1 MEAGLFR
8 FLRFSLGLEWEV
20 KDILDGRQGCF
31 DWEACYQFAKRQT
44 LVGVLFD
51 GIQRLPKE
59 LAPARPL
66 LLRWLSDSESIR
78 RRNMRMDRAS
88 AYIYNKV
95 CTAGF
100 RCCILKGQG
109 NALLYPHPSSRIPG
123 DVDVWVMANREELR
137 RIALSLT
144 EGDVSSLQ
152 ESLNHIGLTVHGVS
166 VELHSTP
173 ALLNSPLYNSRLQ
186 RWLKRNADLQC
197 SNRIALPNNAGEV
210 AVPTLSFNIIYQL
223 CHLFHH
229 CFYEGVGL
237 RQIVDYYLVLK
248 NTDFSG
254 NTNGVSGNTD
264 CDGVLSNTDFTDNTD
279 RVDGNTDRGC
289 FLLNTDFTDNTDGI
303 GGNAESDGSLL
314 NTDFTDNT
322 DRIGGNAES
331 DGSLMNTDFTDNTD
345 RIGGNAESDGSLL
358 NTDCT
363 DNTDRIGGNAESD
376 GSLMNTDFTDN
387 TDRIGGN
394 AESDGFLLNTDFTD
408 NTDRVDGNT
417 DRGCFL
423 LNTDFTD
430 FTDGFSGDLDE
441 DGSLLNTD
449 CTDCTD
455 SSSGGLVEVDSGG
468 SLVALQEELK
478 WLGLWEFAGAV
489 MYVLREVMGLDEKRM
504 ICAPD
509 ERRGRLLLEEIMA
522 GGNFGHY
529 DTRNHFGQ
537 GALWHNIQRFR
548 RDWRML
554 RFYPSEALSE
564 PLFRACHF
572 LWRWKQKHA
581 GKPKERNCN

>member
-8 FLRFSLGLEWEV
+8 FLRFSLGLEGEA
-20 KDILDGRQGCF
+20 KGLLDGRKGSF
-31 DWEACYQFAKRQT
+31 DWDACYQFAKRQT

-95 CTAGF
+95 CAAGF

-109 NALLYPHPSSRIPG
+109 NALLYPHPSSRTPG
-123 DVDVWVMANREELR
+123 DVDVWVVANREELR
-137 RIALSLT
+137 HIALSLT
-144 EGDVSSLQ
+144 EGDGSSLQ

-173 ALLNSPLYNSRLQ
+173 ALLNSPLHNSRLQ
-186 RWLKRNADLQC
+186 KWLKRNADLQC

-210 AVPTLSFNIIYQL
+210 AVPTVSFNIIYQL

-254 NTNGVSGNTD
+254 NTDGGAGNTDRDEVLLNTDSTDFTDSSSGDFDGDGCFLNTDYTDFTDRFSGNTD
-264 CDGVLSNTDFTDNTD
+264 RDEV
-279 RVDGNTDRGC
+279 
-289 FLLNTDFTDNTDGI
+289 LLNTDYTDSTDSSSGDFE
-303 GGNAESDGSLL
+303 GDGC
-314 NTDFTDNT
+314 
-322 DRIGGNAES
+322 
-331 DGSLMNTDFTDNTD
+331 
-345 RIGGNAESDGSLL
+345 LL
-358 NTDCT
+358 NTDC
-363 DNTDRIGGNAESD
+363 A
-376 GSLMNTDFTDN
+376 DF
-387 TDRIGGN
+387 
-394 AESDGFLLNTDFTD
+394 L
-408 NTDRVDGNT
+408 
-417 DRGCFL
+417 
-423 LNTDFTD
+423 
-430 FTDGFSGDLDE
+430 
-441 DGSLLNTD
+441 
-449 CTDCTD
+449 D
-455 SSSGGLVEVDSGG
+455 SSSGGLGEVDSGG
-468 SLVALQEELK
+468 ALVALQEELK

-509 ERRGRLLLEEIMA
+509 ERRGRLLLEEIMD

-537 GALWHNIQRFR
+537 GTLWHNIQRFR

-564 PLFRACHF
+564 PLFRVCHF
-572 LWRWKQKHA
+572 LWRWKQKHT
-581 GKPKERNCN
+581 GKPKERNLN

>member
-1 MEAGLFR
+1 MEAGLFH
-8 FLRFSLGLEWEV
+8 FLRFSLGLEGEV
-20 KDILDGRQGCF
+20 KGLLDGRKGTF
-31 DWEACYQFAKRQT
+31 DWDACYQFAKRQT

-95 CTAGF
+95 SAAGF

-109 NALLYPHPSSRIPG
+109 NALLYPHPSSRTPG
-123 DVDVWVMANREELR
+123 DVDVWVVANHEELR
-137 RIALSLT
+137 HIALSLT
-144 EGDVSSLQ
+144 EGDGSSLQ
-152 ESLNHIGLTVHGVS
+152 ESLNHIVLTVYGVS

-173 ALLNSPLYNSRLQ
+173 ALLNSPLHNSRLQ

-254 NTNGVSGNTD
+254 NTDEGAGNTDRDEVFLNTDYTDFTDRFSGNTD
-264 CDGVLSNTDFTDNTD
+264 E
-279 RVDGNTDRGC
+279 GC
-289 FLLNTDFTDNTDGI
+289 FLLNTDC
-303 GGNAESDGSLL
+303 A
-314 NTDFTDNT
+314 DFTD
-322 DRIGGNAES
+322 RFS
-331 DGSLMNTDFTDNTD
+331 
-345 RIGGNAESDGSLL
+345 
-358 NTDCT
+358 
-363 DNTDRIGGNAESD
+363 
-376 GSLMNTDFTDN
+376 
-387 TDRIGGN
+387 
-394 AESDGFLLNTDFTD
+394 
-408 NTDRVDGNT
+408 GNT
-417 DRGCFL
+417 DEGCFL
-423 LNTDFTD
+423 LNTDCMDSTD
-430 FTDGFSGDLDE
+430 SSSEDFEGDGC
-441 DGSLLNTD
+441 LLNTD
-449 CTDCTD
+449 CADFLD
-455 SSSGGLVEVDSGG
+455 SSSGGLGEVDSGG
-468 SLVALQEELK
+468 ALVALQEELK

-504 ICAPD
+504 VCAPD

-529 DTRNHFGQ
+529 DERNHFGQ

-564 PLFRACHF
+564 PLFRVCHF
-572 LWRWKQKHA
+572 LWRWKQKHT
-581 GKPKERNCN
+581 GKPKERNRN

>member
-1 MEAGLFR
+1 MEAVYPGQCAVSVEHDQGVMEAGLFR
-8 FLRFSLGLEWEV
+8 FLRFSLGLEGEV
-20 KDILDGRQGCF
+20 EGLLDSRKGAF
-31 DWEACYQFAKRQT
+31 DWDACYQFAKRQT
-44 LVGVLFD
+44 LAGVLFD

-78 RRNMRMDRAS
+78 RRNMRMDWAS

-95 CTAGF
+95 CAAGF

-137 RIALSLT
+137 HIALSLT
-144 EGDVSSLQ
+144 EGDGSSLQ

-173 ALLNSPLYNSRLQ
+173 ALLNSPLHNSRLQ
-186 RWLKRNADLQC
+186 KWLKRNADLQC

-237 RQIVDYYLVLK
+237 RQIVDYYFVLM

-254 NTNGVSGNTD
+254 NTDEASGNTDGVSGNTD
-264 CDGVLSNTDFTDNTD
+264 EGCLFLNTDCTDFTDRVSGNTD
-279 RVDGNTDRGC
+279 EDGVLLNTNCTDLTDEFSGNTDRGC
-289 FLLNTDFTDNTDGI
+289 FLLNTDC
-303 GGNAESDGSLL
+303 
-314 NTDFTDNT
+314 TDF
-322 DRIGGNAES
+322 
-331 DGSLMNTDFTDNTD
+331 
-345 RIGGNAESDGSLL
+345 
-358 NTDCT
+358 
-363 DNTDRIGGNAESD
+363 
-376 GSLMNTDFTDN
+376 
-387 TDRIGGN
+387 
-394 AESDGFLLNTDFTD
+394 
-408 NTDRVDGNT
+408 
-417 DRGCFL
+417 
-423 LNTDFTD
+423 
-430 FTDGFSGDLDE
+430 
-441 DGSLLNTD
+441 
-449 CTDCTD
+449 TD
-455 SSSGGLVEVDSGG
+455 SSSGGVVEVDSGG

-509 ERRGRLLLEEIMA
+509 ERRGRLLLEEIIA

-529 DTRNHFGQ
+529 DERNHFGQ
-537 GALWHNIQRFR
+537 GTLWHNIQRFR

-564 PLFRACHF
+564 PLFRAWHF
-572 LWRWKQKHA
+572 LWRWKQKHI
-581 GKPKERNCN
+581 GMPKERNLN

>member
-8 FLRFSLGLEWEV
+8 FLRFSLGLEGEV
-20 KDILDGRQGCF
+20 KDLLDGRQGCF

-51 GIQRLPKE
+51 GILRLPKE

-95 CTAGF
+95 CAAGF

-109 NALLYPHPSSRIPG
+109 NALLYPHPSSRTPG

-137 RIALSLT
+137 HIALSLT
-144 EGDVSSLQ
+144 EGDGSSLQ

-173 ALLNSPLYNSRLQ
+173 ALLNSPLHNSRLQ
-186 RWLKRNADLQC
+186 KWLKRNADLQC

-210 AVPTLSFNIIYQL
+210 AVPTVSFNIIYQL

-237 RQIVDYYLVLK
+237 RQIVDYYFVLK
-248 NTDFSG
+248 NTNFSG
-254 NTNGVSGNTD
+254 NTDEGA
-264 CDGVLSNTDFTDNTD
+264 
-279 RVDGNTDRGC
+279 GNTDRDEV
-289 FLLNTDFTDNTDGI
+289 LLNTDYTDSTDSSSG
-303 GGNAESDGSLL
+303 
-314 NTDFTDNT
+314 DFEGD
-322 DRIGGNAES
+322 
-331 DGSLMNTDFTDNTD
+331 
-345 RIGGNAESDGSLL
+345 
-358 NTDCT
+358 
-363 DNTDRIGGNAESD
+363 
-376 GSLMNTDFTDN
+376 
-387 TDRIGGN
+387 
-394 AESDGFLLNTDFTD
+394 
-408 NTDRVDGNT
+408 
-417 DRGCFL
+417 GCF

-430 FTDGFSGDLDE
+430 FTDRIGENAES
-441 DGSLLNTD
+441 DGSLMNTD

-455 SSSGGLVEVDSGG
+455 SSSGGLGEVDSGG
-468 SLVALQEELK
+468 ALVALQEELK

-504 ICAPD
+504 VCAPD

-564 PLFRACHF
+564 PLFRVCHF

-581 GKPKERNCN
+581 GKPKERNRN

>member
-8 FLRFSLGLEWEV
+8 FLRFSLGLEGEV
-20 KDILDGRQGCF
+20 KGLLDGRQGCF
-31 DWEACYQFAKRQT
+31 DWDACYQFAKRQT

-95 CTAGF
+95 CAAGF

-109 NALLYPHPSSRIPG
+109 NALLYPHPSSRTPG

-137 RIALSLT
+137 HIALSLT
-144 EGDVSSLQ
+144 EGYGSSLQ

-173 ALLNSPLYNSRLQ
+173 ALLNSPLHNSRLQ
-186 RWLKRNADLQC
+186 KWLKRNADLQC

-237 RQIVDYYLVLK
+237 RQIVDYYFVLK

-264 CDGVLSNTDFTDNTD
+264 CDGVLLNTDFTDNTDRIDGNTDRGCFLLNTDFTDNTD

-289 FLLNTDFTDNTDGI
+289 FLLNTDFTDNTD
-303 GGNAESDGSLL
+303 
-314 NTDFTDNT
+314 
-322 DRIGGNAES
+322 
-331 DGSLMNTDFTDNTD
+331 

-358 NTDCT
+358 N
-363 DNTDRIGGNAESD
+363 R
-376 GSLMNTDFTDN
+376 
-387 TDRIGGN
+387 
-394 AESDGFLLNTDFTD
+394 
-408 NTDRVDGNT
+408 
-417 DRGCFL
+417 
-423 LNTDFTD
+423 DFTD

-529 DTRNHFGQ
+529 DERNHFGQ

-564 PLFRACHF
+564 PLFRVCHF
-572 LWRWKQKHA
+572 LWRWKQKHT
-581 GKPKERNCN
+581 GKPKERNRN

>member
-8 FLRFSLGLEWEV
+8 FLRFSLGQDGEV
-20 KDILDGRQGCF
+20 KGLLDGRKGSF
-31 DWEACYQFAKRQT
+31 DWDACYQFAKRQT

-95 CTAGF
+95 CAAGF

-109 NALLYPHPSSRIPG
+109 NALLYPHPSSRTPG

-137 RIALSLT
+137 HIALSLT
-144 EGDVSSLQ
+144 EGDGSSLQ

-173 ALLNSPLYNSRLQ
+173 ALLNSPLHNSRLQ

-254 NTNGVSGNTD
+254 NTNGASGNTD
-264 CDGVLSNTDFTDNTD
+264 RDEVFLNTDFTDSTD
-279 RVDGNTDRGC
+279 RFSGNTDGGC
-289 FLLNTDFTDNTDGI
+289 FLLNTDY
-303 GGNAESDGSLL
+303 
-314 NTDFTDNT
+314 TDFTD
-322 DRIGGNAES
+322 RFS
-331 DGSLMNTDFTDNTD
+331 
-345 RIGGNAESDGSLL
+345 
-358 NTDCT
+358 
-363 DNTDRIGGNAESD
+363 
-376 GSLMNTDFTDN
+376 
-387 TDRIGGN
+387 
-394 AESDGFLLNTDFTD
+394 
-408 NTDRVDGNT
+408 GNT
-417 DRGCFL
+417 DEGCFL
-423 LNTDFTD
+423 LNTDYTD
-430 FTDGFSGDLDE
+430 STDRFSGNTDE
-441 DGSLLNTD
+441 GCFLLNTDYTDSTDSSSGDFEGDGCLLNTD
-449 CTDCTD
+449 CADFLD
-455 SSSGGLVEVDSGG
+455 SSSGGLGEVDSGG
-468 SLVALQEELK
+468 ALVALQEELK
-478 WLGLWEFAGAV
+478 WLGLWKFAGAV

-564 PLFRACHF
+564 PLFRVCHF
-572 LWRWKQKHA
+572 LWRWKQKHT
-581 GKPKERNCN
+581 GKPKERNRN

>member
-8 FLRFSLGLEWEV
+8 FLRFSLGLEGEA
-20 KDILDGRQGCF
+20 KGLLDGRKGSF
-31 DWEACYQFAKRQT
+31 DWDACYQFAKRQT

-78 RRNMRMDRAS
+78 RRNMRIDRAS

-95 CTAGF
+95 CAAGF

-109 NALLYPHPSSRIPG
+109 NALLYPHPSSRTPG

-137 RIALSLT
+137 HIALSLT
-144 EGDVSSLQ
+144 EGDGSSLQ

-166 VELHSTP
+166 MELHSTP
-173 ALLNSPLYNSRLQ
+173 ALLNSPLHNSRLQ
-186 RWLKRNADLQC
+186 KWLKRNADLQC

-237 RQIVDYYLVLK
+237 RQIVDYYFVLM

-254 NTNGVSGNTD
+254 NTDEASGNTD
-264 CDGVLSNTDFTDNTD
+264 E
-279 RVDGNTDRGC
+279 GC
-289 FLLNTDFTDNTDGI
+289 LFLNTDFTDFTDKVSGNTD
-303 GGNAESDGSLL
+303 EDGVLS

-331 DGSLMNTDFTDNTD
+331 DGSLMNTD
-345 RIGGNAESDGSLL
+345 
-358 NTDCT
+358 CT
-363 DNTDRIGGNAESD
+363 D
-376 GSLMNTDFTDN
+376 
-387 TDRIGGN
+387 
-394 AESDGFLLNTDFTD
+394 FL
-408 NTDRVDGNT
+408 
-417 DRGCFL
+417 
-423 LNTDFTD
+423 
-430 FTDGFSGDLDE
+430 
-441 DGSLLNTD
+441 
-449 CTDCTD
+449 D
-455 SSSGGLVEVDSGG
+455 SSSGGLGEVDSGG
-468 SLVALQEELK
+468 ALVALQEELK
-478 WLGLWEFAGAV
+478 WLGLGEFAGAV

-548 RDWRML
+548 RDWRLL

-564 PLFRACHF
+564 PLFRAWHF
-572 LWRWKQKHA
+572 LWRWKQKHI
-581 GKPKERNCN
+581 GMPKERNLN

>member
-1 MEAGLFR
+1 MEAVYPGQCAVSVEHDKGVMEAGLFR
-8 FLRFSLGLEWEV
+8 FLRFSLGLEGEA
-20 KDILDGRQGCF
+20 KGLLDGRKGSF
-31 DWEACYQFAKRQT
+31 DWDACYQFAKRQT

-78 RRNMRMDRAS
+78 RRNMRIDRAS

-95 CTAGF
+95 CAAGF

-109 NALLYPHPSSRIPG
+109 NALLYPHPSSRTPG

-137 RIALSLT
+137 HIALSLT
-144 EGDVSSLQ
+144 EGDGSSLQ

-173 ALLNSPLYNSRLQ
+173 ALLNSPLHNSRLQ
-186 RWLKRNADLQC
+186 KWLKRNADLQC

-237 RQIVDYYLVLK
+237 RQIVDYYFVLM

-254 NTNGVSGNTD
+254 NTDEASGNTDGVSGNTD
-264 CDGVLSNTDFTDNTD
+264 EGCLFLNTDYTDFTDKVSGNTDEDGVLS
-279 RVDGNTDRGC
+279 
-289 FLLNTDFTDNTDGI
+289 
-303 GGNAESDGSLL
+303 

-331 DGSLMNTDFTDNTD
+331 DGSLMNTD
-345 RIGGNAESDGSLL
+345 
-358 NTDCT
+358 CT
-363 DNTDRIGGNAESD
+363 D
-376 GSLMNTDFTDN
+376 F
-387 TDRIGGN
+387 
-394 AESDGFLLNTDFTD
+394 
-408 NTDRVDGNT
+408 
-417 DRGCFL
+417 
-423 LNTDFTD
+423 
-430 FTDGFSGDLDE
+430 
-441 DGSLLNTD
+441 
-449 CTDCTD
+449 TD
-455 SSSGGLVEVDSGG
+455 SSSGGVVEVDSGG

-529 DTRNHFGQ
+529 DERNHFGQ
-537 GALWHNIQRFR
+537 GTLWHNIQRFR

-564 PLFRACHF
+564 PLFRVCHF
-572 LWRWKQKHA
+572 LWRWKQKHT
-581 GKPKERNCN
+581 GKPKERNLN

>member
-8 FLRFSLGLEWEV
+8 FLRFSLGLEGEV
-20 KDILDGRQGCF
+20 KDLLDGRQGCF
-31 DWEACYQFAKRQT
+31 DWDACYQFAKRQT
-44 LVGVLFD
+44 LAGVLFD

-95 CTAGF
+95 CAAGF

-109 NALLYPHPSSRIPG
+109 NALLYPHPSSRTPG
-123 DVDVWVMANREELR
+123 DVDVWVVANREELR
-137 RIALSLT
+137 HIALSLT
-144 EGDVSSLQ
+144 EGDGSSLQ

-173 ALLNSPLYNSRLQ
+173 ALLNSPLHNSRLQ
-186 RWLKRNADLQC
+186 KWLKRNADLQC
-197 SNRIALPNNAGEV
+197 SNCIALPNNAGEV
-210 AVPTLSFNIIYQL
+210 AVPTVSFNIIYQL

-237 RQIVDYYLVLK
+237 RQIVDYYFVLK

-254 NTNGVSGNTD
+254 NTNGGSGNTD
-264 CDGVLSNTDFTDNTD
+264 C
-279 RVDGNTDRGC
+279 
-289 FLLNTDFTDNTDGI
+289 
-303 GGNAESDGSLL
+303 
-314 NTDFTDNT
+314 
-322 DRIGGNAES
+322 
-331 DGSLMNTDFTDNTD
+331 
-345 RIGGNAESDGSLL
+345 
-358 NTDCT
+358 
-363 DNTDRIGGNAESD
+363 
-376 GSLMNTDFTDN
+376 
-387 TDRIGGN
+387 
-394 AESDGFLLNTDFTD
+394 DGFLLNTDFTD

-430 FTDGFSGDLDE
+430 NTDRIDGNTDRGCFLLNTDFTDNTDRIDGNAES
-441 DGSLLNTD
+441 DGSLMNTD
-449 CTDCTD
+449 CTDFTDRIGGNAESDGSLMNTDCTDFTD
-455 SSSGGLVEVDSGG
+455 SSSGGLGEVDSGG
-468 SLVALQEELK
+468 ALVALQEELK
-478 WLGLWEFAGAV
+478 WLGLGEFAGAV

-504 ICAPD
+504 VCAPD

-572 LWRWKQKHA
+572 LWRWKQKHT
-581 GKPKERNCN
+581 GKPKERNRN

>member
-8 FLRFSLGLEWEV
+8 FLRFSLGLEGEA
-20 KDILDGRQGCF
+20 KGLLDGRKGSF
-31 DWEACYQFAKRQT
+31 DWDACYQFAKRQT

-95 CTAGF
+95 CAAGF

-137 RIALSLT
+137 HIALSLT
-144 EGDVSSLQ
+144 EGDGSSLQ

-173 ALLNSPLYNSRLQ
+173 ALLNSPLHNSRLQ

-197 SNRIALPNNAGEV
+197 SNRIALPNNAGAV

-237 RQIVDYYLVLK
+237 RQIVDYYFVLK
-248 NTDFSG
+248 NTDISG
-254 NTNGVSGNTD
+254 NTGEGA
-264 CDGVLSNTDFTDNTD
+264 
-279 RVDGNTDRGC
+279 GNTDR
-289 FLLNTDFTDNTDGI
+289 D
-303 GGNAESDGSLL
+303 EV
-314 NTDFTDNT
+314 
-322 DRIGGNAES
+322 
-331 DGSLMNTDFTDNTD
+331 
-345 RIGGNAESDGSLL
+345 LL
-358 NTDCT
+358 NTDCMDST
-363 DNTDRIGGNAESD
+363 DSSSG
-376 GSLMNTDFTDN
+376 DFEGD
-387 TDRIGGN
+387 
-394 AESDGFLLNTDFTD
+394 
-408 NTDRVDGNT
+408 
-417 DRGCFL
+417 GCF
-423 LNTDFTD
+423 
-430 FTDGFSGDLDE
+430 
-441 DGSLLNTD
+441 LNTD
-449 CTDCTD
+449 CADFLD
-455 SSSGGLVEVDSGG
+455 SSSGGLGEVDSGG
-468 SLVALQEELK
+468 ALVALQEELK

-529 DTRNHFGQ
+529 DERNHFGQ

-572 LWRWKQKHA
+572 LWRWKQKHT
-581 GKPKERNCN
+581 GKPKERNRN

>member
-8 FLRFSLGLEWEV
+8 FLRFSLGLEGEA
-20 KDILDGRQGCF
+20 KGLLDGRKGSF
-31 DWEACYQFAKRQT
+31 DWDACYQFAKRQT

-78 RRNMRMDRAS
+78 RRNMRIDRAS

-95 CTAGF
+95 CAAGF

-109 NALLYPHPSSRIPG
+109 NALLYPHPSSRTPG

-137 RIALSLT
+137 HIALSLT
-144 EGDVSSLQ
+144 EGDGSSLQ

-173 ALLNSPLYNSRLQ
+173 ALLNSPLHNSRLQ
-186 RWLKRNADLQC
+186 KWLKRNADLQC

-210 AVPTLSFNIIYQL
+210 SVPTVSFNIIYQL

-237 RQIVDYYLVLK
+237 RQIVDYYFVLM

-254 NTNGVSGNTD
+254 NTDEGAGNTDRDEVLLNTDSTDFTDSSSGDFDGDGCFLNTDYTDFTDRFSGNTD
-264 CDGVLSNTDFTDNTD
+264 E
-279 RVDGNTDRGC
+279 GC
-289 FLLNTDFTDNTDGI
+289 FLLNTDYTDSTDSSSGDF
-303 GGNAESDGSLL
+303 DG
-314 NTDFTDNT
+314 
-322 DRIGGNAES
+322 
-331 DGSLMNTDFTDNTD
+331 DGCF
-345 RIGGNAESDGSLL
+345 L
-358 NTDCT
+358 NTDC
-363 DNTDRIGGNAESD
+363 A
-376 GSLMNTDFTDN
+376 DF
-387 TDRIGGN
+387 
-394 AESDGFLLNTDFTD
+394 L
-408 NTDRVDGNT
+408 
-417 DRGCFL
+417 
-423 LNTDFTD
+423 
-430 FTDGFSGDLDE
+430 
-441 DGSLLNTD
+441 
-449 CTDCTD
+449 D
-455 SSSGGLVEVDSGG
+455 SSSGGLGEVDSGG
-468 SLVALQEELK
+468 ALVALQEELK

-572 LWRWKQKHA
+572 LWRWKQKHT
-581 GKPKERNCN
+581 GMPKERNLN

>member
-1 MEAGLFR
+1 MEAVYPGQCAVSVEHDQGVMEAGLFR
-8 FLRFSLGLEWEV
+8 FLRFSLGLEGEV
-20 KDILDGRQGCF
+20 KGLLDGRKGSF
-31 DWEACYQFAKRQT
+31 DWDACYQFAKRQT

-66 LLRWLSDSESIR
+66 LLRWLSDSESVR

-95 CTAGF
+95 CAAGF

-109 NALLYPHPSSRIPG
+109 NALLYPHPSSRTPG

-137 RIALSLT
+137 HIALPLT
-144 EGDVSSLQ
+144 EGDGSSLQ

-173 ALLNSPLYNSRLQ
+173 ALLNSPLHNSRLQ
-186 RWLKRNADLQC
+186 KWLKRNADLQC

-210 AVPTLSFNIIYQL
+210 AIPTLSFNIIYQL

-237 RQIVDYYLVLK
+237 RQIVDYYFVLK

-254 NTNGVSGNTD
+254 NTNGVSGNTN
-264 CDGVLSNTDFTDNTD
+264 CDGFLLNTDYTDSTDSSSGDFEGDGCLLNTDCADFTD
-279 RVDGNTDRGC
+279 RFSGNTDDGC
-289 FLLNTDFTDNTDGI
+289 FLLNTDC
-303 GGNAESDGSLL
+303 A
-314 NTDFTDNT
+314 DF
-322 DRIGGNAES
+322 
-331 DGSLMNTDFTDNTD
+331 L
-345 RIGGNAESDGSLL
+345 
-358 NTDCT
+358 
-363 DNTDRIGGNAESD
+363 
-376 GSLMNTDFTDN
+376 
-387 TDRIGGN
+387 
-394 AESDGFLLNTDFTD
+394 
-408 NTDRVDGNT
+408 
-417 DRGCFL
+417 
-423 LNTDFTD
+423 
-430 FTDGFSGDLDE
+430 
-441 DGSLLNTD
+441 
-449 CTDCTD
+449 D

-478 WLGLWEFAGAV
+478 RLGLWEFAGAV

-572 LWRWKQKHA
+572 LWRWKQKHT
-581 GKPKERNCN
+581 GKPKERNRN

>member
-1 MEAGLFR
+1 MEAVYPGQCAVSVEHDKGVMEAGLFR
-8 FLRFSLGLEWEV
+8 FLRFSLGLEGEV
-20 KDILDGRQGCF
+20 KGLLDGRKGSF
-31 DWEACYQFAKRQT
+31 DWDACYQFAKRQT

-88 AYIYNKV
+88 AYIYNMV
-95 CTAGF
+95 CAAGF

-137 RIALSLT
+137 HIALSLT
-144 EGDVSSLQ
+144 EGDGSSLQ

-173 ALLNSPLYNSRLQ
+173 ALLNSPLHNSRLQ
-186 RWLKRNADLQC
+186 KWLKRNADLQC

-210 AVPTLSFNIIYQL
+210 AVPTVSFNIIYQL

-237 RQIVDYYLVLK
+237 RQIVDYYFVLM

-254 NTNGVSGNTD
+254 NTDEASGNTDGVSGNTD
-264 CDGVLSNTDFTDNTD
+264 EDGVLLNTNCTDLTD
-279 RVDGNTDRGC
+279 EFSGNTDRGC
-289 FLLNTDFTDNTDGI
+289 FLLNTDC
-303 GGNAESDGSLL
+303 
-314 NTDFTDNT
+314 TDF
-322 DRIGGNAES
+322 
-331 DGSLMNTDFTDNTD
+331 L
-345 RIGGNAESDGSLL
+345 
-358 NTDCT
+358 
-363 DNTDRIGGNAESD
+363 
-376 GSLMNTDFTDN
+376 
-387 TDRIGGN
+387 
-394 AESDGFLLNTDFTD
+394 
-408 NTDRVDGNT
+408 
-417 DRGCFL
+417 
-423 LNTDFTD
+423 
-430 FTDGFSGDLDE
+430 
-441 DGSLLNTD
+441 
-449 CTDCTD
+449 D
-455 SSSGGLVEVDSGG
+455 SSSGGLGEVDSGG
-468 SLVALQEELK
+468 ALVALQEVLK

-572 LWRWKQKHA
+572 LWRWKQKHI
-581 GKPKERNCN
+581 GMPKERNLN

>member
-1 MEAGLFR
+1 MEAVYPGQCAVSVEHDKGVMEAGLFR
-8 FLRFSLGLEWEV
+8 FLRFSLGLEGEV
-20 KDILDGRQGCF
+20 KGLLDGRQGAF
-31 DWEACYQFAKRQT
+31 DWDACYQFAKRQT

-66 LLRWLSDSESIR
+66 LLRWLSDSESIC

-95 CTAGF
+95 SAAGF

-109 NALLYPHPSSRIPG
+109 NALLYPHPSSRTPG
-123 DVDVWVMANREELR
+123 DVDVWVVANREELR
-137 RIALSLT
+137 HVALSLT
-144 EGDVSSLQ
+144 EGDGSSLQ

-173 ALLNSPLYNSRLQ
+173 ALLNSPLHNSRLQ
-186 RWLKRNADLQC
+186 KWLKRNADLQC

-237 RQIVDYYLVLK
+237 RQMVDYYFVLK

-254 NTNGVSGNTD
+254 NTDEGT
-264 CDGVLSNTDFTDNTD
+264 
-279 RVDGNTDRGC
+279 GNTDRDEV
-289 FLLNTDFTDNTDGI
+289 FLNTDFTD
-303 GGNAESDGSLL
+303 S
-314 NTDFTDNT
+314 T
-322 DRIGGNAES
+322 DRFSG
-331 DGSLMNTDFTDNTD
+331 
-345 RIGGNAESDGSLL
+345 
-358 NTDCT
+358 NTDC
-363 DNTDRIGGNAESD
+363 A
-376 GSLMNTDFTDN
+376 DF
-387 TDRIGGN
+387 
-394 AESDGFLLNTDFTD
+394 L
-408 NTDRVDGNT
+408 
-417 DRGCFL
+417 
-423 LNTDFTD
+423 
-430 FTDGFSGDLDE
+430 
-441 DGSLLNTD
+441 
-449 CTDCTD
+449 D
-455 SSSGGLVEVDSGG
+455 SSSGGLGEVDSGG
-468 SLVALQEELK
+468 ALVALQEELK

-529 DTRNHFGQ
+529 DERNHFGQ

-564 PLFRACHF
+564 PLFRVCHF
-572 LWRWKQKHA
+572 LWRWKQKHT
-581 GKPKERNCN
+581 GKPKERNRN

>member
-1 MEAGLFR
+1 MEAGLFH
-8 FLRFSLGLEWEV
+8 FLRFSLGLEGEV
-20 KDILDGRQGCF
+20 KGLLDGRKGTF
-31 DWEACYQFAKRQT
+31 DWDACYQFAKRQT

-95 CTAGF
+95 SAAGF

-109 NALLYPHPSSRIPG
+109 NALLYPHPSSRTPG
-123 DVDVWVMANREELR
+123 DVDVWVVANHEELR
-137 RIALSLT
+137 HIALSLT
-144 EGDVSSLQ
+144 EGDGSSLQ
-152 ESLNHIGLTVHGVS
+152 ESLNHIVLTVYGVS

-173 ALLNSPLYNSRLQ
+173 ALLNSPLHNSRLQ

-237 RQIVDYYLVLK
+237 RQIVDYYFVLK

-254 NTNGVSGNTD
+254 NTNGASGNTN
-264 CDGVLSNTDFTDNTD
+264 CDGVL
-279 RVDGNTDRGC
+279 
-289 FLLNTDFTDNTDGI
+289 LNTDYTDSTDSSSGDFE
-303 GGNAESDGSLL
+303 GDGC
-314 NTDFTDNT
+314 
-322 DRIGGNAES
+322 
-331 DGSLMNTDFTDNTD
+331 
-345 RIGGNAESDGSLL
+345 LL
-358 NTDCT
+358 NTDC
-363 DNTDRIGGNAESD
+363 A
-376 GSLMNTDFTDN
+376 DFW
-387 TDRIGGN
+387 
-394 AESDGFLLNTDFTD
+394 
-408 NTDRVDGNT
+408 
-417 DRGCFL
+417 
-423 LNTDFTD
+423 
-430 FTDGFSGDLDE
+430 
-441 DGSLLNTD
+441 
-449 CTDCTD
+449 D
-455 SSSGGLVEVDSGG
+455 SSSGGLGEVDSGG
-468 SLVALQEELK
+468 ALVALQEELK

-509 ERRGRLLLEEIMA
+509 ERRGRLLLEEIMV

-529 DTRNHFGQ
+529 DERNHFGQ

-572 LWRWKQKHA
+572 LWRWKQKHT
-581 GKPKERNCN
+581 GKPKERNRN

>member
-1 MEAGLFR
+1 MEAVYPGQCAVSVEHDKGVMEAGLFR
-8 FLRFSLGLEWEV
+8 FLRFSLGLEGEV
-20 KDILDGRQGCF
+20 KGLLDGRKGAF
-31 DWEACYQFAKRQT
+31 DWDACYQFAKRQT

-95 CTAGF
+95 CAAGF

-137 RIALSLT
+137 HIALSLT
-144 EGDVSSLQ
+144 EGDGSSLQ

-173 ALLNSPLYNSRLQ
+173 ALLNSPLHNSRLQ
-186 RWLKRNADLQC
+186 KWLKRNADLQC
-197 SNRIALPNNAGEV
+197 SNCIALPNNAGEV

-237 RQIVDYYLVLK
+237 RQIVDYYFVLK

-264 CDGVLSNTDFTDNTD
+264 CFSGNTDCDGVL
-279 RVDGNTDRGC
+279 
-289 FLLNTDFTDNTDGI
+289 L
-303 GGNAESDGSLL
+303 
-314 NTDFTDNT
+314 
-322 DRIGGNAES
+322 
-331 DGSLMNTDFTDNTD
+331 
-345 RIGGNAESDGSLL
+345 
-358 NTDCT
+358 
-363 DNTDRIGGNAESD
+363 
-376 GSLMNTDFTDN
+376 NTDFTDN

-408 NTDRVDGNT
+408 NTDRIGGNAESDGS
-417 DRGCFL
+417 L
-423 LNTDFTD
+423 MNTDFTD

-478 WLGLWEFAGAV
+478 WLGLWKFAGAV

-529 DTRNHFGQ
+529 DERNHFGQ

-572 LWRWKQKHA
+572 LWRWKQKHT
-581 GKPKERNCN
+581 GKPKERNRN

>member
-8 FLRFSLGLEWEV
+8 FLRFSLGLEGEV
-20 KDILDGRQGCF
+20 KGLLDGRKGSF
-31 DWEACYQFAKRQT
+31 DWDACYQFAKRQT

-88 AYIYNKV
+88 VYIYNKV
-95 CTAGF
+95 CAAGF

-109 NALLYPHPSSRIPG
+109 NALLYPHPSSRTPG

-137 RIALSLT
+137 HIALSLT
-144 EGDVSSLQ
+144 EGDGSSLQ

-173 ALLNSPLYNSRLQ
+173 ALLNSPLHNSRLQ
-186 RWLKRNADLQC
+186 KWLKRNADLQC

-237 RQIVDYYLVLK
+237 RQIVDYYFVLK

-254 NTNGVSGNTD
+254 NTNGISGNTD
-264 CDGVLSNTDFTDNTD
+264 CDGVLSNTDFTDFTD
-279 RVDGNTDRGC
+279 KVSG
-289 FLLNTDFTDNTDGI
+289 NTDFTDFTDKVSGNTD
-303 GGNAESDGSLL
+303 EDGVLS

-331 DGSLMNTDFTDNTD
+331 DGSLMNTDCTDFTDSSSGD
-345 RIGGNAESDGSLL
+345 FEGDGCLL
-358 NTDCT
+358 NTDC
-363 DNTDRIGGNAESD
+363 A
-376 GSLMNTDFTDN
+376 DF
-387 TDRIGGN
+387 
-394 AESDGFLLNTDFTD
+394 L
-408 NTDRVDGNT
+408 
-417 DRGCFL
+417 
-423 LNTDFTD
+423 
-430 FTDGFSGDLDE
+430 
-441 DGSLLNTD
+441 
-449 CTDCTD
+449 D
-455 SSSGGLVEVDSGG
+455 SSSGGLGKVDSGG
-468 SLVALQEELK
+468 ALVALQEELK
-478 WLGLWEFAGAV
+478 WLGLGEFAGAV

-509 ERRGRLLLEEIMA
+509 ERRGWMLLEEIMD

-564 PLFRACHF
+564 PLFRVCHF
-572 LWRWKQKHA
+572 LWRWKQKHI
-581 GKPKERNCN
+581 GMPKERNLN

>member
-8 FLRFSLGLEWEV
+8 FLRFSLGLEGEV
-20 KDILDGRQGCF
+20 KGFLDGRKGAF
-31 DWEACYQFAKRQT
+31 DWDACYQFAKRQT

-59 LAPARPL
+59 LASTRPL

-88 AYIYNKV
+88 AYVYNKV
-95 CTAGF
+95 CAAGF

-109 NALLYPHPSSRIPG
+109 NALLYPHPSSRTPG

-137 RIALSLT
+137 HIALSLT
-144 EGDVSSLQ
+144 EGDGSSLQ

-173 ALLNSPLYNSRLQ
+173 ALLNSPLHNSRLQ
-186 RWLKRNADLQC
+186 KWLKRNADLQC

-237 RQIVDYYLVLK
+237 RQIVDYYFVLM

-254 NTNGVSGNTD
+254 NTDEASGNTDGVSGNTD
-264 CDGVLSNTDFTDNTD
+264 EGCLFLNTDFTDFTDKVSGNTDEDGVLSNTDFTD
-279 RVDGNTDRGC
+279 C
-289 FLLNTDFTDNTDGI
+289 TDFTDSSSGDFEGDGC
-303 GGNAESDGSLL
+303 
-314 NTDFTDNT
+314 
-322 DRIGGNAES
+322 
-331 DGSLMNTDFTDNTD
+331 
-345 RIGGNAESDGSLL
+345 LL
-358 NTDCT
+358 NTDC
-363 DNTDRIGGNAESD
+363 A
-376 GSLMNTDFTDN
+376 DF
-387 TDRIGGN
+387 
-394 AESDGFLLNTDFTD
+394 L
-408 NTDRVDGNT
+408 
-417 DRGCFL
+417 
-423 LNTDFTD
+423 
-430 FTDGFSGDLDE
+430 
-441 DGSLLNTD
+441 
-449 CTDCTD
+449 D
-455 SSSGGLVEVDSGG
+455 SSSGGLGEVDSGG
-468 SLVALQEELK
+468 ALVALQEELK

-509 ERRGRLLLEEIMA
+509 DRRGRLLLEEIMD

-529 DTRNHFGQ
+529 DERNHFGQ
-537 GALWHNIQRFR
+537 GTLWHNIQRFR

-572 LWRWKQKHA
+572 LWRWKQKHI
-581 GKPKERNCN
+581 GMPKERNLN

>member
-1 MEAGLFR
+1 MEAVYPGQCAVSVEHDKGVMEAGLFR
-8 FLRFSLGLEWEV
+8 FLRFSLGLEGEV
-20 KDILDGRQGCF
+20 KDLLDDRQGSF
-31 DWEACYQFAKRQT
+31 DWDACYQFAKRQT

-59 LAPARPL
+59 LAPACPL

-88 AYIYNKV
+88 AYVYNKV
-95 CTAGF
+95 CAAGF

-123 DVDVWVMANREELR
+123 DVDVWVMTNREELPH
-137 RIALSLT
+137 IALSLT
-144 EGDVSSLQ
+144 DGDGSSLQ

-173 ALLNSPLYNSRLQ
+173 ALLNSPLHNSRLQ
-186 RWLKRNADLQC
+186 KWLKRNADLQC

-237 RQIVDYYLVLK
+237 RQIVDYYFVLM

-254 NTNGVSGNTD
+254 NTDEASGNTDCFSGNTD
-264 CDGVLSNTDFTDNTD
+264 CDGVLS
-279 RVDGNTDRGC
+279 
-289 FLLNTDFTDNTDGI
+289 
-303 GGNAESDGSLL
+303 

-331 DGSLMNTDFTDNTD
+331 DGSLMNTDCTDFTDSSSGD
-345 RIGGNAESDGSLL
+345 FEGDGCLL
-358 NTDCT
+358 NTDC
-363 DNTDRIGGNAESD
+363 A
-376 GSLMNTDFTDN
+376 DF
-387 TDRIGGN
+387 
-394 AESDGFLLNTDFTD
+394 L
-408 NTDRVDGNT
+408 
-417 DRGCFL
+417 
-423 LNTDFTD
+423 
-430 FTDGFSGDLDE
+430 
-441 DGSLLNTD
+441 
-449 CTDCTD
+449 D
-455 SSSGGLVEVDSGG
+455 SSSGGLGEVDSGG
-468 SLVALQEELK
+468 ALVALQEELK

-564 PLFRACHF
+564 PLFRAWHF
-572 LWRWKQKHA
+572 LWRWKQKHT
-581 GKPKERNCN
+581 GMPKERNLN

>member
-1 MEAGLFR
+1 MGAIECL
-8 FLRFSLGLEWEV
+8 
-20 KDILDGRQGCF
+20 
-31 DWEACYQFAKRQT
+31 QT

-78 RRNMRMDRAS
+78 RRNMRMDWAS

-95 CTAGF
+95 CAAGF

-123 DVDVWVMANREELR
+123 DVDVWVMANREDLR
-137 RIALSLT
+137 HIALSLT
-144 EGDVSSLQ
+144 EGDGSLLQ

-173 ALLNSPLYNSRLQ
+173 ALLNSPLHNSRLQ
-186 RWLKRNADLQC
+186 KWLKRNADLQC
-197 SNRIALPNNAGEV
+197 SNRISLPNNAGEV
-210 AVPTLSFNIIYQL
+210 AVPTVSFNIIYQL

-237 RQIVDYYLVLK
+237 RQIVDYFFVLM

-254 NTNGVSGNTD
+254 NANGASGNTDCFSGNTD
-264 CDGVLSNTDFTDNTD
+264 CDGV
-279 RVDGNTDRGC
+279 
-289 FLLNTDFTDNTDGI
+289 
-303 GGNAESDGSLL
+303 LL

-322 DRIGGNAES
+322 DRFS
-331 DGSLMNTDFTDNTD
+331 
-345 RIGGNAESDGSLL
+345 
-358 NTDCT
+358 
-363 DNTDRIGGNAESD
+363 
-376 GSLMNTDFTDN
+376 
-387 TDRIGGN
+387 
-394 AESDGFLLNTDFTD
+394 
-408 NTDRVDGNT
+408 GNT
-417 DRGCFL
+417 DEGCFL
-423 LNTDFTD
+423 LNTDYTD
-430 FTDGFSGDLDE
+430 STDSSSGDFEGDGCFLNTDYTDYTDRFSGNTDE
-441 DGSLLNTD
+441 GCFLLNTD
-449 CTDCTD
+449 CADFLD
-455 SSSGGLVEVDSGG
+455 SSSGGLGEVDSGG
-468 SLVALQEELK
+468 ALVALQKELK

-529 DTRNHFGQ
+529 DERNHFGQ

-564 PLFRACHF
+564 PLFRVCHF
-572 LWRWKQKHA
+572 LWRWKQKHT
-581 GKPKERNCN
+581 GKPKEHNRN

>member
-8 FLRFSLGLEWEV
+8 FLRFSLGLEGEV
-20 KDILDGRQGCF
+20 KGLLDGRKGSF
-31 DWEACYQFAKRQT
+31 DWDACYQFAKRQT

-95 CTAGF
+95 CAAGF

-137 RIALSLT
+137 HIALSLT
-144 EGDVSSLQ
+144 EGDGSSLL

-173 ALLNSPLYNSRLQ
+173 ALLNSPLHNSRLQ

-237 RQIVDYYLVLK
+237 RQIVDYYFVLK

-254 NTNGVSGNTD
+254 NTDEGA
-264 CDGVLSNTDFTDNTD
+264 
-279 RVDGNTDRGC
+279 GNTDRDEV
-289 FLLNTDFTDNTDGI
+289 F
-303 GGNAESDGSLL
+303 
-314 NTDFTDNT
+314 
-322 DRIGGNAES
+322 
-331 DGSLMNTDFTDNTD
+331 
-345 RIGGNAESDGSLL
+345 
-358 NTDCT
+358 
-363 DNTDRIGGNAESD
+363 
-376 GSLMNTDFTDN
+376 
-387 TDRIGGN
+387 
-394 AESDGFLLNTDFTD
+394 
-408 NTDRVDGNT
+408 
-417 DRGCFL
+417 

-430 FTDGFSGDLDE
+430 FTDRFSGNTDE
-441 DGSLLNTD
+441 GCFLLNTD
-449 CTDCTD
+449 CTDFTDSSSGDFEGDGCFLNTDYTDFTDRFSGNTDEGCFLLNTDCTDFTDSSSGDFEGDGCLLNTDCADFLD
-455 SSSGGLVEVDSGG
+455 SSSGGLGEVDSGG
-468 SLVALQEELK
+468 ALVALQEELK

-489 MYVLREVMGLDEKRM
+489 MYVLREVMGLDEKMM

-564 PLFRACHF
+564 PLFRVCHF
-572 LWRWKQKHA
+572 LWRWKQKHT
-581 GKPKERNCN
+581 GKPKERNRN

>member
-1 MEAGLFR
+1 MEAVYSGQCVVSVEHDKGVMEAGLFR
-8 FLRFSLGLEWEV
+8 FLRFSLGLEGEA
-20 KDILDGRQGCF
+20 KGLLDGRKGSF
-31 DWEACYQFAKRQT
+31 DWDACYQFAKRQT

-95 CTAGF
+95 CAAGF

-109 NALLYPHPSSRIPG
+109 NALLYPHPSSRTPG
-123 DVDVWVMANREELR
+123 DVDVWVMVNREELR
-137 RIALSLT
+137 HIALSLT
-144 EGDVSSLQ
+144 EGDGSSLQ

-173 ALLNSPLYNSRLQ
+173 ALLNSPLHNSRLQ
-186 RWLKRNADLQC
+186 KWLKRNADLQC
-197 SNRIALPNNAGEV
+197 GNRIALPNNAGEV
-210 AVPTLSFNIIYQL
+210 AIPTLSFNIIYQL

-237 RQIVDYYLVLK
+237 RQIVDYYFVLK

-254 NTNGVSGNTD
+254 NTNGVSGNTN
-264 CDGVLSNTDFTDNTD
+264 CDGCLLNTDYTDSTD
-279 RVDGNTDRGC
+279 RFLGNTDEGC
-289 FLLNTDFTDNTDGI
+289 FLLNTDC
-303 GGNAESDGSLL
+303 
-314 NTDFTDNT
+314 TDFTDSSSG
-322 DRIGGNAES
+322 DFEG
-331 DGSLMNTDFTDNTD
+331 DGRF
-345 RIGGNAESDGSLL
+345 L
-358 NTDCT
+358 NTDY
-363 DNTDRIGGNAESD
+363 
-376 GSLMNTDFTDN
+376 TDF
-387 TDRIGGN
+387 
-394 AESDGFLLNTDFTD
+394 
-408 NTDRVDGNT
+408 TDRVDGKT
-417 DRGCFL
+417 EEHSCD
-423 LNTDFTD
+423 
-430 FTDGFSGDLDE
+430 SGDSCSS
-441 DGSLLNTD
+441 SLT
-449 CTDCTD
+449 TD
-455 SSSGGLVEVDSGG
+455 SSGLMDGFVVTEELSG
-468 SLVALQEELK
+468 LQEELK

-572 LWRWKQKHA
+572 LWRWKQKHT
-581 GKPKERNCN
+581 GKPKERNRN

>member
-8 FLRFSLGLEWEV
+8 FLRFSLGLEGEV
-20 KDILDGRQGCF
+20 EGLLDSRKGAF
-31 DWEACYQFAKRQT
+31 DWDACYQFAKRQT

-59 LAPARPL
+59 LAPTRPL

-88 AYIYNKV
+88 AYVYNKV
-95 CTAGF
+95 CAAGF

-137 RIALSLT
+137 HIALSLT
-144 EGDVSSLQ
+144 EGDGSSLQ

-173 ALLNSPLYNSRLQ
+173 ALLNSPLHNSRLQ
-186 RWLKRNADLQC
+186 KWLKRNADLQC

-210 AVPTLSFNIIYQL
+210 AVPTVSFNIIYQL

-237 RQIVDYYLVLK
+237 RQIVDYYFVLK

-254 NTNGVSGNTD
+254 NTNGASGNTDCFSGNTD
-264 CDGVLSNTDFTDNTD
+264 CDGVLS
-279 RVDGNTDRGC
+279 
-289 FLLNTDFTDNTDGI
+289 
-303 GGNAESDGSLL
+303 

-331 DGSLMNTDFTDNTD
+331 DGSLMNTD
-345 RIGGNAESDGSLL
+345 
-358 NTDCT
+358 CT
-363 DNTDRIGGNAESD
+363 D
-376 GSLMNTDFTDN
+376 F
-387 TDRIGGN
+387 
-394 AESDGFLLNTDFTD
+394 
-408 NTDRVDGNT
+408 
-417 DRGCFL
+417 
-423 LNTDFTD
+423 
-430 FTDGFSGDLDE
+430 
-441 DGSLLNTD
+441 
-449 CTDCTD
+449 TD
-455 SSSGGLVEVDSGG
+455 SSSGGVVEVDSGG
-468 SLVALQEELK
+468 ALVALQEELK

-509 ERRGRLLLEEIMA
+509 DRRGRLLLEEIMD

-529 DTRNHFGQ
+529 DERNHFGQ
-537 GALWHNIQRFR
+537 GTLWHNIQRFR

-564 PLFRACHF
+564 PLFRVCHF
-572 LWRWKQKHA
+572 LWRWKQKHI
-581 GKPKERNCN
+581 GMPKERNLN

>member
-8 FLRFSLGLEWEV
+8 FLRFSLGLEGEV
-20 KDILDGRQGCF
+20 TGLLYGRKGSF
-31 DWEACYQFAKRQT
+31 DWDACYLFAKRQT

-88 AYIYNKV
+88 AYIYNMV
-95 CTAGF
+95 CAAGF

-137 RIALSLT
+137 HIALSLT
-144 EGDVSSLQ
+144 EGNGSSLQ

-173 ALLNSPLYNSRLQ
+173 ALLNSPLHNSRLQ
-186 RWLKRNADLQC
+186 KWLKRNADLQC

-237 RQIVDYYLVLK
+237 RQIVDYYFVLM

-264 CDGVLSNTDFTDNTD
+264 E
-279 RVDGNTDRGC
+279 GC
-289 FLLNTDFTDNTDGI
+289 LF
-303 GGNAESDGSLL
+303 
-314 NTDFTDNT
+314 
-322 DRIGGNAES
+322 
-331 DGSLMNTDFTDNTD
+331 
-345 RIGGNAESDGSLL
+345 
-358 NTDCT
+358 
-363 DNTDRIGGNAESD
+363 
-376 GSLMNTDFTDN
+376 
-387 TDRIGGN
+387 
-394 AESDGFLLNTDFTD
+394 
-408 NTDRVDGNT
+408 
-417 DRGCFL
+417 

-430 FTDGFSGDLDE
+430 FTDRVSGNTDLDGVLSNTNCTDLTNGVDGNARKHSCDSGDSCS
-441 DGSLLNTD
+441 SLLTM
-449 CTDCTD
+449 D
-455 SSSGGLVEVDSGG
+455 SSGLMDGLVVTEE
-468 SLVALQEELK
+468 LVALQEELK
-478 WLGLWEFAGAV
+478 RLGLGEFAGAV

-529 DTRNHFGQ
+529 DERNHFGQ

-572 LWRWKQKHA
+572 LWRWKQKHT
-581 GKPKERNCN
+581 GKPIECNRN